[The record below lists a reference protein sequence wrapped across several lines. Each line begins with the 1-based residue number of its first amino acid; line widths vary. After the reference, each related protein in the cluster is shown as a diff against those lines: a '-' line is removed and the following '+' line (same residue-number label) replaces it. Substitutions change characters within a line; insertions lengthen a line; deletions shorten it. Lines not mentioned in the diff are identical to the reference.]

1 MEQPVTIRVARST
14 FVVFAI
20 LFSPLLLWSV
30 ALLWGTTRVAEGCAV
45 SFAYVLALFWVCSP
59 TFELSP
65 GRLVYRSPLRR
76 EAIDLNSVSE
86 VSIRARPAPS
96 LALHCS
102 GRSGRVTTFLI
113 KPFSRSGLVA
123 VLRHIRAANPVVR
136 FDAISDDMSRADF
149 RSVTREAVA
158 PTNLLR
164 IALITGATAF
174 GGILIKLL
182 LRG

>member
-45 SFAYVLALFWVCSP
+45 SLAYVLALFWACSRA
-59 TFELSP
+59 FELSP
-65 GRLVYRSPLRR
+65 GRLVYRSLFRR
-76 EAIDLNSVSE
+76 ETIDLNSVSD
-86 VSIRARPAPS
+86 VSIHARPAPS
-96 LALHCS
+96 LELHCS
-102 GRSGRVTTFLI
+102 GRSGRATTFLI
-113 KPFSRSGLVA
+113 KPFSRNGLVA
-123 VLRHIRAANPVVR
+123 VLQHIRAANPDIR

-149 RSVTREAVA
+149 RSVTREALA
-158 PTNLLR
+158 TTNLLR
-164 IALITGATAF
+164 IALMAGAIAF

-182 LRG
+182 RG